1 MFFVPR
7 EMPRKQGL
15 AHMLYKASGWR
26 IHMYEI
32 LTRLISGKYIHC
44 IFFYFGYDLAGFFSF
59 YSGLVFVVTQSN
71 SVRQGFVPIKFIYS
85 RQFQKNFYAILYK
98 QPNALFMI
106 TSNLNPT
113 STGFKQKYITQVN
126 ILTQVNH

>member
-7 EMPRKQGL
+7 EVPRKQGL
-15 AHMLYKASGWR
+15 AHMLYKVSGWR

-32 LTRLISGKYIHC
+32 LTRLISRKYIHY

-71 SVRQGFVPIKFIYS
+71 RATHYVKDL
-85 RQFQKNFYAILYK
+85 FQ
-98 QPNALFMI
+98 
-106 TSNLNPT
+106 
-113 STGFKQKYITQVN
+113 
-126 ILTQVNH
+126 